1 MPGAARGNGAD
12 SVLSA
17 TGTGDSCAFP
27 MTTATDK
34 CSSNVLAN
42 GIGIVRAGD
51 QVAPHPAAGCG
62 PDNSTL
68 TSFSS
73 TVFINGSGAGRV
85 GDQYT
90 SDNIITSGSGNV
102 LIGG

>member
-17 TGTGDSCAFP
+17 TGSGTNCMSP

-34 CSSNVLAN
+34 CSSNVLVN

-51 QVAPHPAAGCG
+51 QVAAHPAAGCG
-62 PDNSTL
+62 PDESVL

-73 TVFINGSGAGRV
+73 TVFINGRGAGRI
-85 GDQYT
+85 GDEYT
-90 SDNIITSGSGNV
+90 ADNVITSGSGNV